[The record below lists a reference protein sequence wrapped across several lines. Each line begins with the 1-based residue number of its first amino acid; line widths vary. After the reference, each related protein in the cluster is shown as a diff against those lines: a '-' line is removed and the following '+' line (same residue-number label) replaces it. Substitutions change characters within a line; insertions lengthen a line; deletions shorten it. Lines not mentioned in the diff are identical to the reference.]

1 MSILNIP
8 KGFYLMAIN
17 DKKTTQIKDDR
28 LKICGPCEF
37 AKAGFCKKCG
47 CILAAKTRVKTE
59 KCPIGKW

>member
-1 MSILNIP
+1 
-8 KGFYLMAIN
+8 MAIN

-28 LKICGPCEF
+28 LKICNPCEF

-59 KCPIGKW
+59 KCPIDKW